1 MRLIT
6 VLMLLSAFLF
16 YSCNA
21 VSDMKDMFSKQVLI
35 QEAIK
40 EQYDLETQ
48 VGWRMHNGVL
58 TYVTVAFSAE
68 EVRYMNVA
76 DLEVVAQESV
86 FAAFESTPKVL
97 NVQIAC
103 KPKAE

>member
-6 VLMLLSAFLF
+6 VLMLLSAILLF
-16 YSCNA
+16 GCNA
-21 VSDMKDMFSKQVLI
+21 VSDMKDMFTKQIIV

-40 EQYDLETQ
+40 EQYGLETQ

-58 TYVTVAFSAE
+58 TYVTIVFSAE
-68 EVRYMNVA
+68 EVRDMNVA

-86 FAAFESTPKVL
+86 FVAFESTPKVL

-103 KPKAE
+103 KPMTE